1 MQLSQF
7 IRQAMKKILT
17 NILLCSFVLLCT
29 SCFEEVDLGYPY
41 HVIFPKE
48 GGEQII
54 TGDESYVS
62 IEITNYDGDT
72 GFSSE
77 NEDGTEYDE
86 FEWLKV
92 ESKYNSNELKI
103 YAEPNKSGKLR
114 KLYITINSGPEYQ
127 EIQVMQK

>member
-1 MQLSQF
+1 
-7 IRQAMKKILT
+7 MKKILT

-29 SCFEEVDLGYPY
+29 SCVEEVDLGYPY

-62 IEITNYDGDT
+62 IEITNYD
-72 GFSSE
+72 
-77 NEDGTEYDE
+77 EDGTEYDE

-103 YAEPNKSGKLR
+103 YAEPNTSGKLR
-114 KLYITINSGPEYQ
+114 KLYITINAGPEYQ
-127 EIQVMQK
+127 EIQVLQK